1 MDKVELRTPFKLSD
15 AYRLLRIAVFQ
26 NMKAL
31 YGFAPTLFGAA
42 AVVLVQAQLLLAAL
56 TPPQVH
62 DIAKQITVRIA
73 GQNPGSGVIIKREGN
88 TYTILTAQHVVATP
102 DEYDILTF
110 DGQRYP
116 LTYTTVKPLP
126 GGIDLAILEFT
137 STVNYQ
143 VAKLG
148 DLSRTRGGFAVYV
161 AGFPISTK
169 SLSDDL
175 VFTPGQIV
183 QIKSQPNT
191 PQTGY
196 ALVYSNVTQ
205 PGMSGGPVLNEAG
218 EVIGIH
224 GQGDRDESGKTGL
237 NLAVPINTYISLAD
251 KVRGTSALTPIITS
265 SQSQQSKS
273 TPPTPFKLPADF
285 SKTLA
290 LSPPTAATSLPGLIA
305 QANSKFDKK
314 DYRSAISDYSEIIR
328 LNPKADYAYYNRGL
342 AYSQDEV
349 WDLDAAIAD
358 FTEAI
363 RLNPRDSKA
372 YSQRA
377 HWQFIRQNYND
388 AIADYTQAIRLEPR
402 NADSYLERGRVY
414 KEMRNY
420 QVAIA
425 DYNYVL
431 SWDSSNA
438 RAYYL
443 RGHAQENQNAKLRDF
458 QKAADL
464 AKQQGNQ
471 WLYERAVSY
480 IKFVAE

>member
-1 MDKVELRTPFKLSD
+1 
-15 AYRLLRIAVFQ
+15 
-26 NMKAL
+26 MKGL
-31 YGFAPTLFGAA
+31 YSFAPTLLGVT
-42 AVVLVQAQLLLAAL
+42 AVVLVPAQLVLAAL

-62 DIAKQITVRIA
+62 NIAKQITVRIA
-73 GQNPGSGVIIKREGN
+73 GQNPGSGVIIRRDGN
-88 TYTILTAQHVVATP
+88 TYTVLTAQHVVATP
-102 DEYDILTF
+102 DEYEILTA

-126 GGIDLAILEFT
+126 GGVDLAILEF
-137 STVNYQ
+137 SSSANYQ

-148 DLSRTRGGFAVYV
+148 DPSQTGVASTVYV
-161 AGFPISTK
+161 AGFPIATK

-175 VFTPGQIV
+175 VFTPGLIA
-183 QIKSQPNT
+183 QIKSKPNT

-224 GQGDRDESGKTGL
+224 GQGDRDEFGNKTGL

-251 KVRGTSALTPIITS
+251 KVRNTSALTPAVTS
-265 SQSQQSKS
+265 SQSQQPKS
-273 TPPTPFKLPADF
+273 TPPPAASFKLPDNF
-285 SKTLA
+285 FKTLA
-290 LSPPTAATSLPGLIA
+290 PSPSTTAPSLPELLA
-305 QANSKFDKK
+305 RANGKFNMK
-314 DYRSAISDYSEIIR
+314 DYRGAIADYSEIIR
-328 LNPKADYAYYNRGL
+328 LSPKADYAYYNRGL
-342 AYSQDEV
+342 AYFQQEV
-349 WDLDAAIAD
+349 WNLDAAIAD
-358 FTEAI
+358 FNEAI
-363 RLNPRDSKA
+363 RLNPRNSKA

-377 HWQFIRQNYND
+377 HWQFLDRNFKV

-402 NADSYLERGRVY
+402 NAQLYLDRGNVY

-420 QVAIA
+420 QAAIA

-431 SWDSSNA
+431 SWEPSNA

-443 RGHAQENQNAKLRDF
+443 RGRAQENQNAKLRDF

-464 AKQQGNQ
+464 ARQQGDQ
-471 WLYERAVSY
+471 WLYERVVSN
-480 IKFVAE
+480 IKHVTFINDLRVKNRGK